1 MEWLSMMFGGA
12 GRGWT
17 EAALLIGLFWA
28 ALGHPE
34 RIRNLTEFRLA
45 TVLLGLS
52 LVVPVMVQLFL
63 MNSPLNML
71 RQPAMG
77 GPGQDAGIA
86 MYSMAVAPA
95 LTMMSLILGVD
106 SVTPR
111 SRPRGQPPEGVV

>member
-1 MEWLSMMFGGA
+1 MEWLSMMFGGS
-12 GRGWT
+12 GHGWT

-28 ALGHPE
+28 ALAHPE

-71 RQPAMG
+71 RQPGM
-77 GPGQDAGIA
+77 GPGQDTGIA
-86 MYSMAVAPA
+86 MYAMAVAPA
-95 LTMMSLILGVD
+95 LTMLSLILGVD

-111 SRPRGQPPEGVV
+111 PRPRGRPPEGVV